1 MVIETPRIIIDDEL
15 EMDVNTG
22 IIGSGMKNVVESAV
36 FPSEEIMCQIDRLEN
51 AISDLEIITTKT
63 YISTYPSRLFPEFF
77 AMKDIKSYSQK
88 ATTRLRLSCHILFK
102 NGYLKKESRL
112 SFIILA
118 API

>member
-51 AISDLEIITTKT
+51 AISDLE
-63 YISTYPSRLFPEFF
+63 SSF
-77 AMKDIKSYSQK
+77 DSYS
-88 ATTRLRLSCHILFK
+88 T
-102 NGYLKKESRL
+102 SRL
-112 SFIILA
+112 SRPGREGIYQKAGLLTNIVIGVIIALIFIILVV
-118 API
+118 

>member
-51 AISDLEIITTKT
+51 AISDLE
-63 YISTYPSRLFPEFF
+63 SSF
-77 AMKDIKSYSQK
+77 DSYS
-88 ATTRLRLSCHILFK
+88 T
-102 NGYLKKESRL
+102 SRL
-112 SFIILA
+112 SQPGREGIYQKAGLLTNIVIGVIIALIFIILVV
-118 API
+118 

>member
-51 AISDLEIITTKT
+51 AILDLE
-63 YISTYPSRLFPEFF
+63 SSF
-77 AMKDIKSYSQK
+77 DSYS
-88 ATTRLRLSCHILFK
+88 T
-102 NGYLKKESRL
+102 SRL
-112 SFIILA
+112 SRPGREGIYQKAGLLTNIVIGVIIALIFIILVV
-118 API
+118 